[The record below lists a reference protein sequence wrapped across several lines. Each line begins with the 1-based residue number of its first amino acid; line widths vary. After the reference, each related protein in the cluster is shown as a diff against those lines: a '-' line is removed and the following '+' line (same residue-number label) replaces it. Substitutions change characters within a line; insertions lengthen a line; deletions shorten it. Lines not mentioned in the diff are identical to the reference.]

1 MKYLPVVSVAAL
13 LLAAAVPAQQ
23 TPVLKPVPTK
33 PAEAGR
39 GPAPQPVGPGADP
52 AETPVQAA
60 PLRLTMA
67 GPAIVAAKADVTLR
81 LLIEVTEDSEVPAV
95 LLNGI
100 DLNVRVG
107 GKDANPIS
115 RPGKGGPVAL
125 AAGTRIERQ
134 LTLPASAFMASPEL
148 TEMLVVAVSWKDQVG
163 VDCTFKV
170 APDSSSVKLEDLDLA
185 KTQVIL
191 VTNYGEMQL
200 SFRPD
205 KAPRHV
211 ENFVKLCLQG
221 FYDGTKFHRVIKN
234 FMIQGGCPNTKDDSK
249 RAMWGSGGPGYR
261 IDAEFNDLRH
271 LKGTLSM
278 ARTSDPNSAGSGFFI
293 VHKDAAHLDN
303 QYSAFGNLVEGV
315 DVLDAIANVAV
326 GGPQRST
333 PQQPVVLEAAVVLP
347 VAKK

>member
-1 MKYLPVVSVAAL
+1 MKKLLAVVVAAAL
-13 LLAAAVPAQQ
+13 SFAAAVPAQESSPQ
-23 TPVLKPVPTK
+23 AT
-33 PAEAGR
+33 
-39 GPAPQPVGPGADP
+39 QPV
-52 AETPVQAA
+52 
-60 PLRLTMA
+60 RMSLT

-81 LLIEVTEDSEVPAV
+81 LLVEVLEDTSVSATV
-95 LLNGI
+95 LNGM
-100 DLNVRVG
+100 DLTVRVG
-107 GKDANPIS
+107 GKEANPITQ
-115 RPGKGGPVAL
+115 PGKGGDVAL
-125 AAGTRIERQ
+125 VKGTRLERQ
-134 LTLPASAFMASPEL
+134 LTFPVSAFMANPDIS
-148 TEMLVVAVSWKDQVG
+148 EMVVVAVGWKGQVG

-170 APDSSSVKLEDLDLA
+170 APDSSNVKVEELDLA

-200 SFRPD
+200 AFRPD

-211 ENFVKLCLQG
+211 ENFVKLALQG
-221 FYDGTKFHRVIKN
+221 FYDGTKFHRVIRN
-234 FMIQGGCPNTKDDSK
+234 FMIQGGCPNTKDESK
-249 RAMWGSGGPGYR
+249 KAMWGSGGPGYR

-293 VHKDAAHLDN
+293 VHKDSPHLDN

-347 VAKK
+347 VKKK

>member
-1 MKYLPVVSVAAL
+1 M
-13 LLAAAVPAQQ
+13 
-23 TPVLKPVPTK
+23 
-33 PAEAGR
+33 
-39 GPAPQPVGPGADP
+39 
-52 AETPVQAA
+52 
-60 PLRLTMA
+60 
-67 GPAIVAAKADVTLR
+67 
-81 LLIEVTEDSEVPAV
+81 
-95 LLNGI
+95 
-100 DLNVRVG
+100 
-107 GKDANPIS
+107 ANPD
-115 RPGKGGPVAL
+115 L
-125 AAGTRIERQ
+125 QE
-134 LTLPASAFMASPEL
+134 MA
-148 TEMLVVAVSWKDQVG
+148 VVAVGWKDQVG

-170 APDSSSVKLEDLDLA
+170 APDSSNVKVEQLDLA

-200 SFRPD
+200 AFRPD

-221 FYDGTKFHRVIKN
+221 FYDGTKFHRVIRN
-234 FMIQGGCPNTKDDSK
+234 FMIQGGCPNTKDETK
-249 RAMWGSGGPGYR
+249 RAQWGSGGPGYR

-293 VHKDAAHLDN
+293 VHKDSPHLDN
-303 QYSAFGNLVEGV
+303 QYSAFGNLVEGT

-347 VAKK
+347 VKKK

>member
-1 MKYLPVVSVAAL
+1 MKNFLAVVTAAAL
-13 LLAAAVPAQQ
+13 SLAAAVSAQDK
-23 TPVLKPVPTK
+23 PVLQEVP
-33 PAEAGR
+33 AVR
-39 GPAPQPVGPGADP
+39 MS
-52 AETPVQAA
+52 
-60 PLRLTMA
+60 LT
-67 GPAIVAAKADVTLR
+67 GPAIVSAKADVTLR
-81 LLIEVTEDSEVPAV
+81 LLVEVSRDTEVAATM
-95 LLNGI
+95 LNGM
-100 DLNVRVG
+100 DLTVRVG
-107 GKDANPIS
+107 GKPANPIS
-115 RPGKGGPVAL
+115 QPGKGGAVPLVK
-125 AAGTRIERQ
+125 GTRIERQ
-134 LTLPASAFMASPEL
+134 LTFPVSAFMANPDL
-148 TEMLVVAVSWKDQVG
+148 QEMAVVAVGWKDQVG

-170 APDSSSVKLEDLDLA
+170 APDSSNVKVEQLDLA

-200 SFRPD
+200 AFRPD

-221 FYDGTKFHRVIKN
+221 FYDGTKFHRVIRN
-234 FMIQGGCPNTKDDSK
+234 FMIQGGCPNTKDETK
-249 RAMWGSGGPGYR
+249 RAQWGSGGPGYR

-293 VHKDAAHLDN
+293 VHKDSPHLDN
-303 QYSAFGNLVEGV
+303 QYSAFGNLVEGT

-347 VAKK
+347 VKKK